1 MDIHIECIRDWNDL
15 CGFQCGVPRMDQ
27 FIQGQLKLS
36 VMHHYC
42 QLYIVRY
49 GEEVLALFA
58 LSFDSLEMDY
68 EDKTDIVDGMR
79 KRFSD
84 GGFEY
89 RDLLLD
95 KLHYPALAIAY
106 LAVNHAY
113 QKMGLGRAIVEMIVE
128 RAQSQTLAGCQFLTV
143 DALVTD
149 PYNTYTFY
157 SKCGFIPSE
166 YPNSLKDT
174 RRMFRMLYT
183 E

>member
-1 MDIHIECIRDWNDL
+1 M
-15 CGFQCGVPRMDQ
+15 F
-27 FIQGQLKLS
+27 
-36 VMHHYC
+36 
-42 QLYIVRY
+42 
-49 GEEVLALFA
+49 
-58 LSFDSLEMDY
+58 
-68 EDKTDIVDGMR
+68 
-79 KRFSD
+79 
-84 GGFEY
+84 
-89 RDLLLD
+89 LD

>member
-1 MDIHIECIRDWNDL
+1 
-15 CGFQCGVPRMDQ
+15 MDQ
-27 FIQGQLKLS
+27 FIQSQLRLS

-49 GEEVLALFA
+49 G
-58 LSFDSLEMDY
+58 
-68 EDKTDIVDGMR
+68 
-79 KRFSD
+79 SD

-89 RDLLLD
+89 GDLFLD

-143 DALVTD
+143 DALVTE
-149 PYNTYTFY
+149 PYNTYSFY

-166 YPNSLKDT
+166 HPCSLKDT